1 VIRVRPP
8 NALERLYVA
17 ALRIYPA
24 NFRNQFG
31 REMVE
36 AFRDSWIHARSQQGR
51 GSQLLYGMRA
61 ILELLLEG
69 LRERIARF
77 RRLNREQRTSDH
89 RPSGGGRG
97 QGRGEIVRDFLN
109 DFRVALRGLRR
120 APGFSAATVAVL
132 ALGIGANTAMFS
144 VMNGVLLRP
153 LPYDDPEELIQIWE
167 VTPRG
172 SGMTASPPNFVSF
185 KEQTTLLED
194 VVAFGL
200 GDASFT
206 LTGSGEPE
214 RISGLQVS
222 SGFFELL
229 GVSLTQGRTFLPQED
244 LSGADPV
251 VILDHGFW
259 QRRFGGDADVLGRAI
274 TLNGVSRTIIGVTPP
289 TFTFGSAE
297 FDLWVPWEF
306 SNRDI
311 SLRGRHFLQLLGRVR
326 PGVEVDAAVRE
337 LAVIAARLADA
348 YPETNAE
355 WSAMAT
361 PFFEGMVQH
370 VRKPLLLLSGAVGLV
385 LLIACAN
392 VANLLLARAE
402 GRGRE
407 MAVRAAL
414 GAGRTRLVRLL
425 LTESVLLALVGG
437 MAGVAL
443 AYAGVHLL
451 VIEAG
456 SELPRAASVVVDG
469 TVLGFATLVT
479 MAVGILVGLIPA
491 WQGSRRDLTSGLQEG
506 GRQTLAGV
514 GRRRFRSAL
523 VVTEVALSVM
533 LVVGAGLLLKS
544 FWRLNQVDS
553 GFDRRQLLTSHIS
566 LPSSLYPTDAQR
578 AAFFANLMQQAEAL
592 PSVESAAAITGIPF
606 VGGRITIV
614 TVPEQANRDYRPI
627 ERRRITPGYFRTMG
641 IPIVDGRELSERD
654 SQESPHVLVVNEA
667 FARRVFPGERAVGK
681 KIRWGGPAGP
691 EDLEIVGVV
700 GDVKEYGLGEG
711 YFPTMYLHYSQ
722 IYVSETMSLVVRG
735 TGHPLDL
742 IAPLRQTVWRLN
754 PDLPLYDIATMEQR
768 IAGSLAS
775 ERLSTALIGIFA
787 TVALVLAAVG
797 IFGVMSYTVSQR
809 TQEVGVRIALGA
821 GRGEVLG
828 LVIGH
833 GMKLT
838 LFGLVIGTAGA
849 LGLGRVLGGLLFEVS
864 AYDPLTLVS
873 VGLLVA
879 VVAAAACYVPAKH
892 AASVDPVEALRY
904 E

>member
-1 VIRVRPP
+1 
-8 NALERLYVA
+8 
-17 ALRIYPA
+17 
-24 NFRNQFG
+24 
-31 REMVE
+31 
-36 AFRDSWIHARSQQGR
+36 
-51 GSQLLYGMRA
+51 
-61 ILELLLEG
+61 
-69 LRERIARF
+69 
-77 RRLNREQRTSDH
+77 
-89 RPSGGGRG
+89 
-97 QGRGEIVRDFLN
+97 
-109 DFRVALRGLRR
+109 
-120 APGFSAATVAVL
+120 
-132 ALGIGANTAMFS
+132 
-144 VMNGVLLRP
+144 
-153 LPYDDPEELIQIWE
+153 
-167 VTPRG
+167 
-172 SGMTASPPNFVSF
+172 
-185 KEQTTLLED
+185 
-194 VVAFGL
+194 
-200 GDASFT
+200 
-206 LTGSGEPE
+206 
-214 RISGLQVS
+214 
-222 SGFFELL
+222 
-229 GVSLTQGRTFLPQED
+229 
-244 LSGADPV
+244 
-251 VILDHGFW
+251 
-259 QRRFGGDADVLGRAI
+259 
-274 TLNGVSRTIIGVTPP
+274 
-289 TFTFGSAE
+289 
-297 FDLWVPWEF
+297 
-306 SNRDI
+306 
-311 SLRGRHFLQLLGRVR
+311 
-326 PGVEVDAAVRE
+326 
-337 LAVIAARLADA
+337 
-348 YPETNAE
+348 
-355 WSAMAT
+355 
-361 PFFEGMVQH
+361 
-370 VRKPLLLLSGAVGLV
+370 
-385 LLIACAN
+385 
-392 VANLLLARAE
+392 
-402 GRGRE
+402 
-407 MAVRAAL
+407 
-414 GAGRTRLVRLL
+414 
-425 LTESVLLALVGG
+425 
-437 MAGVAL
+437 
-443 AYAGVHLL
+443 
-451 VIEAG
+451 
-456 SELPRAASVVVDG
+456 
-469 TVLGFATLVT
+469 
-479 MAVGILVGLIPA
+479 
-491 WQGSRRDLTSGLQEG
+491 
-506 GRQTLAGV
+506 
-514 GRRRFRSAL
+514 
-523 VVTEVALSVM
+523 
-533 LVVGAGLLLKS
+533 
-544 FWRLNQVDS
+544 
-553 GFDRRQLLTSHIS
+553 
-566 LPSSLYPTDAQR
+566 
-578 AAFFANLMQQAEAL
+578 MQQAEAL